1 MEEGFQKFDVS
12 LSSKFTKRTRPPSSP
27 SPKRMD
33 SCFVAADLLFALN
46 RREHREKKR
55 KKKKKC
61 RSPKGPFQTLTLIVY
76 SRVQKVPYF

>member
-1 MEEGFQKFDVS
+1 MFPCLPSLPRGQDLHLHHPQKE
-12 LSSKFTKRTRPPSSP
+12 
-27 SPKRMD
+27 D

-46 RREHREKKR
+46 RREHREKKE

-61 RSPKGPFQTLTLIVY
+61 RSPKGPFQTLTLIIY